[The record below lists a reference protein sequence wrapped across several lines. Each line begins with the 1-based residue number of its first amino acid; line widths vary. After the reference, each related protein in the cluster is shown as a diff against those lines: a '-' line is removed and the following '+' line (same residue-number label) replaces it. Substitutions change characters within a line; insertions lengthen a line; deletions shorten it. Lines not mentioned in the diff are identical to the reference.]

1 MDLGLKGKRAIVMAA
16 SRGLGYA
23 SALGLAREG
32 CKLIVCSR
40 DQARIEAAA
49 ATINQETGADVKA
62 LVADVSSASEA
73 KRLVDAAVS
82 AYGGLEIV
90 VHNAGGPPA
99 GETLQMTEEQWQKAF
114 EQNLLSFTRI
124 VGAAAPEM
132 KKAGYGRVLTIASS
146 SIKQPIPNLALSN
159 ALRAGVWGIAKTLSR
174 ELAPQ
179 GILVNV
185 IAPGRIDTE
194 RIAELDQANAQKSGK
209 SVEDVRKA
217 SIGGIHSD
225 VLAGPRSWRTLSYFS
240 LPRRAATLPAR
251 PLPSMARLALLCS
264 AVCVSLL
271 LVEPVRG
278 QVVVPA
284 PVPAPVEE
292 PRPEFSEFVVKL
304 REQALAQG
312 VTPAT
317 IEAAFTNLEPLEI
330 VVERDRSQPE
340 TQLTI
345 DQYVSRRLTRGFVRT
360 AAEKQREHRTDL
372 VAIAKKY
379 GVSSSVLVAIWGM
392 ESNFG
397 RFMGTRP
404 TVQALA
410 TLAWEGRRRA
420 FFTTELIDALQILD
434 KGYIELDQM
443 KGSWAGAM
451 GQTQFMPSSYLA
463 HAQDFDGD
471 GRRDIWNTLP
481 DVFASIANY
490 MIAYGWKGDEL
501 WGREVRVPAG
511 RRLEAGGVGWIQAE
525 RMPRRARTDR
535 ADSAGEMAVPRCP
548 NGDRAGALP
557 KVARSASL
565 LGAGKKAYLVYS
577 NYDSLLGYNCAHA
590 YALAV
595 GAAV

>member
-40 DQARIEAAA
+40 DQARIETAA
-49 ATINQETGADVKA
+49 ATINKETGADVKA

-217 SIGGIHSD
+217 SIGGI
-225 VLAGPRSWRTLSYFS
+225 
-240 LPRRAATLPAR
+240 
-251 PLPSMARLALLCS
+251 PLGRL
-264 AVCVSLL
+264 
-271 LVEPVRG
+271 G
-278 QVVVPA
+278 
-284 PVPAPVEE
+284 
-292 PRPEFSEFVVKL
+292 RPEELANLVVFL
-304 REQALAQG
+304 ASQAGSYITGQ
-312 VTPAT
+312 
-317 IEAAFTNLEPLEI
+317 
-330 VVERDRSQPE
+330 
-340 TQLTI
+340 
-345 DQYVSRRLTRGFVRT
+345 
-360 AAEKQREHRTDL
+360 
-372 VAIAKKY
+372 AI
-379 GVSSSVLVAIWGM
+379 
-392 ESNFG
+392 
-397 RFMGTRP
+397 
-404 TVQALA
+404 TV
-410 TLAWEGRRRA
+410 
-420 FFTTELIDALQILD
+420 D
-434 KGYIELDQM
+434 
-443 KGSWAGAM
+443 
-451 GQTQFMPSSYLA
+451 
-463 HAQDFDGD
+463 
-471 GRRDIWNTLP
+471 
-481 DVFASIANY
+481 
-490 MIAYGWKGDEL
+490 
-501 WGREVRVPAG
+501 
-511 RRLEAGGVGWIQAE
+511 
-525 RMPRRARTDR
+525 
-535 ADSAGEMAVPRCP
+535 
-548 NGDRAGALP
+548 
-557 KVARSASL
+557 
-565 LGAGKKAYLVYS
+565 
-577 NYDSLLGYNCAHA
+577 
-590 YALAV
+590 
-595 GAAV
+595 GAAGTAL